1 MYTDCV
7 VSALFLP
14 PKFSRFFR
22 GEVLIE
28 YKGEKINH
36 FFLNFRQ
43 TIVFFRGEVLIRGEE
58 NKAYT
63 CDAATNFIKC
73 NIFYAVISKYFLR

>member
-14 PKFSRFFR
+14 PKFSRIFR

-28 YKGEKINH
+28 YKGEKIKLLS
-36 FFLNFRQ
+36 FLGGGFDQGGGKQRLQ
-43 TIVFFRGEVLIRGEE
+43 
-58 NKAYT
+58 KA
-63 CDAATNFIKC
+63 
-73 NIFYAVISKYFLR
+73 FYYI